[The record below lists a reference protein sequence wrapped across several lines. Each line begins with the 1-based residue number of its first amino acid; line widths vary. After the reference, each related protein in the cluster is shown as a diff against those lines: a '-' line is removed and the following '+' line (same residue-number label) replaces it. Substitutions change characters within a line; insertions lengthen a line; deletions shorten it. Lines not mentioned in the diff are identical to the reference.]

1 MPPILHPP
9 IRLLLLGA
17 TGQVGRHLLQFAL
30 DDPRVSQV
38 GAVVRG
44 RLKLDHPKL
53 SVYRMLLDSPKL
65 GHCSQP
71 PWNMEHAMS
80 PPPWDALISGLGTTL
95 KQAGSAEAFVK
106 VDHDMVADWSMAA
119 RKMGVK
125 VMGQVS
131 SLGADAKSRQLYL
144 RTKGRAEEM
153 LTQRGFD
160 SLVIVRPSLL
170 DTPPRADWRPGERIA
185 LALSRV
191 LRPLIPRRYRP
202 VKAEAVARALLEATL
217 AAQPGV
223 RVIESEELA

>member
-1 MPPILHPP
+1 MQMGM
-9 IRLLLLGA
+9 RM
-17 TGQVGRHLLQFAL
+17 
-30 DDPRVSQV
+30 
-38 GAVVRG
+38 RG
-44 RLKLDHPKL
+44 REWEREGVRIRAPLEVRAGRLNLRLYHLGSPVPL
-53 SVYRMLLDSPKL
+53 SQSLPML
-65 GHCSQP
+65 
-71 PWNMEHAMS
+71 E
-80 PPPWDALISGLGTTL
+80 
-95 KQAGSAEAFVK
+95 
-106 VDHDMVADWSMAA
+106 
-119 RKMGVK
+119 KMGVK